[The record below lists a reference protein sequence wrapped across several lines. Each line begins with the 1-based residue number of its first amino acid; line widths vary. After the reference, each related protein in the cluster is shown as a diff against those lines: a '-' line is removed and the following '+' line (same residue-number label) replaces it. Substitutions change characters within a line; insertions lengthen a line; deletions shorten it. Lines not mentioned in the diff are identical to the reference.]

1 MMIYVIPKDD
11 DKPIKI
17 VFEGGKGSNPIIE
30 DDRVYFIDE
39 HPSPEEVGKAFRT
52 LYERLMSIEE
62 VFEKQI
68 PKKPIKEGCYYLCP
82 CCGRALD
89 WSEVKKMSDYIDRDE
104 LIKHVKDLPTW
115 WEDGGGVYG
124 PPMKYPEGLFYPE
137 DVIASIENAPA
148 ADVQKIKHGKWM
160 KDDSDGCYCSVCKWY
175 ADYDYDYVTNNGLGN
190 DDFNYCSHC
199 GAKMDGGN

>member
-17 VFEGGKGSNPIIE
+17 VFEGGKGSNPIVE

-68 PKKPIKEGCYYLCP
+68 PKKPINEGCYYLCP
-82 CCGRALD
+82 CCRGDLGVSDDDIFIYELSMPKYCSNCGCVLD
-89 WSEVKKMSDYIDRDE
+89 WTEVKNER
-104 LIKHVKDLPTW
+104 
-115 WEDGGGVYG
+115 
-124 PPMKYPEGLFYPE
+124 LF
-137 DVIASIENAPA
+137 
-148 ADVQKIKHGKWM
+148 G
-160 KDDSDGCYCSVCKWY
+160 
-175 ADYDYDYVTNNGLGN
+175 
-190 DDFNYCSHC
+190 
-199 GAKMDGGN
+199 